1 MVGFSV
7 LAVLNILVIFHTF
20 SVVTDMLSFKMCVCV
35 VFSAQTDEIVKSDI
49 WYHYKEGFS
58 NAVRR
63 SVKIQDLLDT
73 GRM

>member
-20 SVVTDMLSFKMCVCV
+20 SVVTDMLSFKMCV

-63 SVKIQDLLDT
+63 SVKIQDLLGA